1 MPGEQLQLNGERKNV
16 MELTDV
22 LNKIEL
28 PNGETIAYRERL
40 GDGQLVILVHGNMTS
55 SKHWDLL
62 IESLDNQFHII
73 ALDLRGFG
81 GSSYNQRITH
91 IRDFAED
98 VKLFVDAL
106 GLKNFD
112 LVGWSTGGMVC
123 MQYCA
128 LYPEDCNKLVLLA
141 SGSTRGYPFYGM
153 TADGQID
160 LMNRY
165 TTLVE
170 IEQDPYKTQAMQSLY
185 DTKNRDG
192 LRTVWNSLIY
202 TQHQPTEERY
212 EAYIDDML
220 TQRNL
225 ADVYHSL
232 NIFNMSDIDNV
243 VSKGT
248 GEVKRITQPVLIIY
262 GDKDYVVLE
271 QMTNE
276 IIEDFGDKAKVVKI
290 ENCGHSPLVD
300 NLCQLTNEIELFLLK
315 GER

>member
-1 MPGEQLQLNGERKNV
+1 MIKEI
-16 MELTDV
+16 DV
-22 LNKIEL
+22 LKKVEL
-28 PNGETIAYRERL
+28 PNGETITYRERI
-40 GDGQLVILVHGNMTS
+40 GVGQLVILVHGNMTS

-62 IESLDNQFHII
+62 IDSLDEQFHII

-81 GSSYNQRITH
+81 GSSYNERITH

-98 VKLFVDAL
+98 VKLFVNAL
-106 GLKNFD
+106 ALKNFD
-112 LVGWSTGGMVC
+112 LIGWSTGGMVC

-160 LMNRY
+160 LANRY
-165 TTLVE
+165 TTLAE

-185 DTKNRDG
+185 DTKNREG
-192 LRTVWNSLIY
+192 LRAVWNALIY
-202 TQHQPTEERY
+202 THHQPNEERY

-232 NIFNMSDIDNV
+232 NTFNISDMDNE

-248 GEVKRITQPVLIIY
+248 GEVNRITQPVLVIY
-262 GDKDYVVLE
+262 GDRDYVVVE

-276 IIEDFGDKAKVVKI
+276 IIEDFDDKAKVVKL
-290 ENCGHSPLVD
+290 EDCGHSPLVD
-300 NLCQLTNEIELFLLK
+300 NLAQLTNEIQLFLLE
-315 GER
+315 G

>member
-185 DTKNRDG
+185 DTKNREG

>member
-1 MPGEQLQLNGERKNV
+1 M
-16 MELTDV
+16 DV
-22 LNKIEL
+22 LKKVEL
-28 PNGETIAYRERL
+28 SNGETIAYRERI
-40 GDGQLVILVHGNMTS
+40 GDGQLVILIHGNMTS

-62 IESLDNQFHII
+62 IESLDEQFHII

-98 VKLFVDAL
+98 VKLVVDTL
-106 GLKNFD
+106 GLTNFD

-153 TADGQID
+153 TADGQMD
-160 LMNRY
+160 LTNRY

-185 DTKNRDG
+185 DTKNREG
-192 LRTVWNSLIY
+192 LRVVWNSLIY
-202 TQHQPTEERY
+202 THRQPTEERY

-232 NIFNMSDIDNV
+232 NTFNISNVDNE
-243 VSKGT
+243 VSRGT
-248 GEVKRITQPVLIIY
+248 GEVNHITHPVLIIY
-262 GDKDYVVLE
+262 GDRDYVVVE

-276 IIEDFGDKAKVVKI
+276 IIEDFSDKAKVVKI
-290 ENCGHSPLVD
+290 ENCGHSLLVD
-300 NLCQLTNEIELFLLK
+300 NLSQLTNEIELFLLE
-315 GER
+315 G

>member
-290 ENCGHSPLVD
+290 ENCGHSALVD
-300 NLCQLTNEIELFLLK
+300 NLCQLTNEIELFLLE
-315 GER
+315 G